1 MNNLAR
7 ATLTSMEVA
16 QMVGKEHNKLLRD
29 IRGYVEQFSL
39 SKIGQ
44 SDFFAESTYRTE
56 RGKEYPCY
64 TVTKKG
70 CEFIAHK
77 LTGQK
82 GTEFTARYINRFHEM
97 EDGIQSQLP
106 ADPMKLLKLHYEALE
121 QVNKK
126 VDRIEGQIKSRI
138 EELDQKLEKAVT
150 SLPLLGVEETAVTS
164 VVRKRVLEILGG
176 ELSRAYNDSS
186 LRGRVY
192 SDLYRELKTEFGVS
206 TYKAIKRKHT
216 GIAEAVIQDYMP
228 PFELAEAVKAT
239 NAQERR

>member
-16 QMVGKEHNKLLRD
+16 QMVDKQHKELLRD
-29 IRGYVEQFSL
+29 IRKYCEQL
-39 SKIGQ
+39 NESKIALVE
-44 SDFFAESTYRTE
+44 FFKKSTYVD
-56 RGKEYPCY
+56 GKGESRPCY

-97 EDGIQSQLP
+97 EDSIQSQLP

-206 TYKAIKRKHT
+206 MYKAIKRKHT
-216 GIAEAVIQDYMP
+216 GIAEAVIQNYIP
-228 PFELAEAVKAT
+228 PFELVMDIKAA
-239 NAQERR
+239 NAQEKR